1 MLSTDMDQV
10 SMIAE
15 NDYFLFLLIVLMT
28 LIIHN
33 CNNVVNCESSLQSI
47 FLRQGK
53 GLFSLQKMIK
63 LHKIIF

>member
-15 NDYFLFLLIVLMT
+15 NDYFLFLFIVLMT

-33 CNNVVNCESSLQSI
+33 CNNVVNYESSLQSI

-53 GLFSLQKMIK
+53 GLFSL
-63 LHKIIF
+63 